1 MQSILKPTDNSATT
15 QPTLPPAH
23 RVQRVAFQ
31 TDCAAKPISKI
42 ELKVLKGEW
51 SMFKVGVQIVPP
63 SFFATY
69 IFFALQRP
77 RELETSL
84 YSSLPSKTRL
94 GALLSGRENC
104 SFKQLSAKAGSGW
117 GFIRNI
123 ADVRP
128 RAQIPSSPKKIYKA
142 KPVAP
147 VAEPLWLKRKPRF
160 GHGCPLTT
168 TSPSSALPQ
177 RPAGTYRSETL

>member
-69 IFFALQRP
+69 VFLLSSAPANSKQVYIPLSRPKRDSEHCSLAERIALSSSYRPKPDRDGVLFASMYADP
-77 RELETSL
+77 SF
-84 YSSLPSKTRL
+84 SSL
-94 GALLSGRENC
+94 ND
-104 SFKQLSAKAGSGW
+104 
-117 GFIRNI
+117 I
-123 ADVRP
+123 
-128 RAQIPSSPKKIYKA
+128 
-142 KPVAP
+142 
-147 VAEPLWLKRKPRF
+147 
-160 GHGCPLTT
+160 
-168 TSPSSALPQ
+168 LPQ
-177 RPAGTYRSETL
+177 YRRCQTSRSNTLQP

>member
-51 SMFKVGVQIVPP
+51 SMFK
-63 SFFATY
+63 
-69 IFFALQRP
+69 RP
-77 RELETSL
+77 HELETSL

-94 GALLSGRENC
+94 GALLSGRENR

-177 RPAGTYRSETL
+177 RPAGTYRNETL